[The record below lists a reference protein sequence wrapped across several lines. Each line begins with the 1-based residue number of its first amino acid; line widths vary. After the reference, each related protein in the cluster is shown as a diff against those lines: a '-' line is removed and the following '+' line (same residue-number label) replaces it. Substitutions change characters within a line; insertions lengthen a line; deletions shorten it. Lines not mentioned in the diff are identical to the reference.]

1 MGTIPTCTNILKR
14 IIFIPY
20 NMSIAHYGL
29 DSSKIDKKEASS
41 KLEFRFPTGKLRR
54 NDPYVSV

>member
-1 MGTIPTCTNILKR
+1 
-14 IIFIPY
+14 
-20 NMSIAHYGL
+20 MSIAHYGL